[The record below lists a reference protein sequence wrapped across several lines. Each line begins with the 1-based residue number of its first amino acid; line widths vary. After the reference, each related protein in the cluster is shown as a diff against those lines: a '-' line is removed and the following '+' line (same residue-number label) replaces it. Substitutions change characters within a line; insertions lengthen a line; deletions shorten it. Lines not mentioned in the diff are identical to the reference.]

1 MTRNFTIIDAPQRSP
16 EWFAARLGR
25 VTGSKAV
32 CVMMGEKT
40 AGRAD
45 YMLQLAL
52 ERITGTPEEAGYV
65 SAEMQRG
72 VDKEPLARMRAEAD
86 GEFIRETGFI
96 SHNTLMIGA
105 SLDGDSD
112 DFARIWEFKAPKS
125 TTHVKY
131 LRSDGGLLLQEYQ
144 YQVTHN
150 LYVCG
155 AQHAVI
161 GSFDDRMPIG
171 LEWVQRA
178 ATAADLPLAE
188 YEKALLKFLAEL
200 DALTAELTTMQ
211 LARAPAPQPKIE
223 EPMNTMKEV
232 IAELTQDA
240 LDPDFDEVQPAPA
253 PSEMLASAPVE
264 AAFIDAVTTGTGIMR
279 VDADGKVAAIP
290 PADIFL
296 PAPPSLR
303 LGQITERLGF
313 VVTADFM
320 LTLGFAPAA
329 TDKAAKLY
337 HESSFPSM
345 CNALLRHISNIRD
358 HHSKATV

>member
-1 MTRNFTIIDAPQRSP
+1 MSRNFTVIDAPQRSP

-25 VTGSKAV
+25 VTGSKAA

-52 ERITGTPEEAGYV
+52 ERITGTPEEGGYV

-131 LRSDGGLLLQEYQ
+131 LRSDGALLLQEYQ

-178 ATAADLPLAE
+178 VTAADLPLAE

-200 DALTAELTTMQ
+200 DALTAELTAMQ

-223 EPMNTMKEV
+223 EAMP
-232 IAELTQDA
+232 ELTIQEAALQDTQPTMQECEDA
-240 LDPDFDEVQPAPA
+240 TAADAAQPAPA

-264 AAFIDAVTTGTGIMR
+264 VSVDTVDKAPAIDTQVVT
-279 VDADGKVAAIP
+279 ASVAYSA
-290 PADIFL
+290 
-296 PAPPSLR
+296 PSLR

-313 VVTADFM
+313 TVTADFM

-337 HESSFPSM
+337 HEHDFKAI
-345 CNALLRHISNIRD
+345 CAAILRHVSAVQA
-358 HHSKATV
+358 KF

>member
-1 MTRNFTIIDAPQRSP
+1 MSRNFTVIEAPQRSP

-25 VTGSKAV
+25 VTGSKAA

-52 ERITGTPEEAGYV
+52 ERITGTPEEGGYV

-112 DFARIWEFKAPKS
+112 DFSRIWEFKAPKS

-131 LRSDGGLLLQEYQ
+131 LRSDGALLLQEYQ

-155 AQHAVI
+155 AQHAVV

-171 LEWVQRA
+171 LEWVRRA

-200 DALTAELTTMQ
+200 DALTAELTAMQ
-211 LARAPAPQPKIE
+211 LARVPAPQPKIK
-223 EPMNTMKEV
+223 EPMTTKNIVPGK
-232 IAELTQDA
+232 
-240 LDPDFDEVQPAPA
+240 
-253 PSEMLASAPVE
+253 SEMLASSEPQT
-264 AAFIDAVTTGTGIMR
+264 AADTDRIIEQFKK
-279 VDADGKVAAIP
+279 ADTSSM
-290 PADIFL
+290 
-296 PAPPSLR
+296 PPSLR

-337 HESSFPSM
+337 HESDFKAICAAIM
-345 CNALLRHISNIRD
+345 RHVSAVQA
-358 HHSKATV
+358 KF